1 MSLFDSIG
9 KFGDFFSNGIGSA
22 IGGIASGF
30 LGMKGQN
37 SANQANR
44 DIANAT
50 NAANLA
56 LSKDQMDFQE
66 RMSSTAFQRSIQ
78 DMKNA
83 GINPMYAANAG
94 GASTPSGAAVGAVTG
109 APVMNKFSSAIDS
122 FNSAVQAR
130 TATANLKNIQEDTD
144 KKSAEASLT
153 RQLKYKAMTDMALS
167 QNNAKV
173 AAITARQ
180 LAAALPGLETEEK
193 IDESDFGKVIRTLG
207 RLNPFGHSAASIVKA
222 IK

>member
-9 KFGDFFSNGIGSA
+9 KFFDNFGGA

-30 LGMKGQN
+30 GSYAGQN

-56 LSKDQMDFQE
+56 LSREQMDFQE

-83 GINPMYAANAG
+83 GINPMYAASAG

-109 APVMNKFSSAIDS
+109 APIMNKFSSALDS

-130 TATANLKNIQEDTD
+130 TASATLKNIQEDTD
-144 KKSAEASLT
+144 KKRSEKHLT
-153 RQLKYKAMTDMALS
+153 DQLKYKAQTDMALAT
-167 QNNAKV
+167 NNAKV
-173 AAITARQ
+173 ASITARQ
-180 LAAALPGLETEEK
+180 LAAALPGLKTEEK
-193 IDESDFGKVIRTLG
+193 IDESDFGKVVRTLG